1 MNCEICIEKYNGKE
15 RSKVECKK
23 CEYVGCKT
31 CVRQYVLLEGG
42 NYKSNKCMN
51 CKEMWSK
58 DWMINTLG
66 KTWMN
71 TEYKKEI
78 AKKLANESIA
88 NKEKNIRG
96 AMIYEALRNQKE
108 VNEHLDQEPNE
119 KFIMPCQNGNCRGML
134 NEIMINNNKQ
144 YYCQLCTKSTCPSCL
159 EVISDNHKCNKETVE
174 TIKTIQTESKPC
186 PKCGERIS
194 KIDGCDQMWC
204 VECKTTFS
212 WNTGK
217 IERGHIHNPHYYEYM
232 RNNGGMPRE
241 EERVEEE
248 GNPNLNKALEW
259 MCKKRRMP
267 GTNVE
272 HIDNLINYMEY
283 GNHISHV
290 VIERLNKN
298 AESKRENKVADY
310 KYILGEIEKEEL
322 GRDLVKLNTSIE
334 KDESLIT
341 IYKEIVELMEKMA
354 EEIVKGNRNVEEYN
368 KRVNEKTRETNV
380 KLIKTLMKYN
390 SKRMVVMYVGR
401 KKERQYLDQ
410 AEMERDLNR
419 YMCI

>member
-1 MNCEICIEKYNGKE
+1 M
-15 RSKVECKK
+15 
-23 CEYVGCKT
+23 
-31 CVRQYVLLEGG
+31 
-42 NYKSNKCMN
+42 
-51 CKEMWSK
+51 
-58 DWMINTLG
+58 
-66 KTWMN
+66 
-71 TEYKKEI
+71 
-78 AKKLANESIA
+78 
-88 NKEKNIRG
+88 
-96 AMIYEALRNQKE
+96 
-108 VNEHLDQEPNE
+108 H
-119 KFIMPCQNGNCRGML
+119 
-134 NEIMINNNKQ
+134 
-144 YYCQLCTKSTCPSCL
+144 
-159 EVISDNHKCNKETVE
+159 NKETVE

-204 VECKTTFS
+204 VKCKTTFS

-217 IERGHIHNPHYYEYM
+217 IRHGHIHNPHYYEYM

-241 EERVEEE
+241 EERVQEGEEVR
-248 GNPNLNKALEW
+248 NPNIEKALVW

-283 GNHISHV
+283 ANHISHV
-290 VIERLNKN
+290 VIKTMNRNVEM
-298 AESKRENKVADY
+298 KRENKEADY
-310 KYILGEIEKEEL
+310 KYILGEIEKEQL

-334 KDESLIT
+334 KDESLII

-368 KRVNEKTRETNV
+368 KRVNERTRETNV

-390 SKRMVVMYVGR
+390 SKRMIVLFSGCGVVGK
-401 KKERQYLDQ
+401 KKERQYVDQ
-410 AEMERDLNR
+410 DDMERDLKK